1 MLKFFDFCSG
11 IGGGRI
17 GLEKNGLECV
27 GHCEIDEK
35 TADTYNIFF
44 DDDRNYGDLTK
55 VDIGKL
61 PDFEFMIAGFPC
73 QTFSIVGKRAGFED
87 ERGQIIYSLIE
98 IMKYKNVKYFILE
111 NVKGLVNHD
120 KGNTFDIIKNEL
132 ESIGYNIYYKV
143 LNSLDFG
150 VPQMRE
156 RIYIVGFKKECDK
169 GLFEFPI
176 KDPSDKD
183 FDYFLDEENN
193 SELNISDITFQKY
206 LSNKYNDSKFTDEE
220 VLSWENFVIDWRQ
233 SDLRKYD
240 KTFPT
245 LRTGRHGLLY
255 IKNSKIK
262 KLNGYEA
269 LLLQGFPKNIAEKVK
284 RYGLNNNKV
293 LSQAGNAMTVNVIEA
308 VAKEMIRNIKV
319 EEEIMGEI
327 DKVKLG
333 SKTAKDGF
341 RNEQH
346 IADKFNN
353 WQSDDEAKEWLKIMG
368 YTLERIGRTF

>member
-17 GLEKNGLECV
+17 GLENNGLECV

-35 TADTYNIFF
+35 TANTYNIFF

-55 VDIGKL
+55 VDIGSL

-73 QTFSIVGKRAGFED
+73 QTFSIVGKREGFND

-98 IMKYKNVKYFILE
+98 IMKQKNVKYFILE

-120 KGNTFDIIKNEL
+120 KGNTFDIIKNKL
-132 ESIGYNIYYKV
+132 KAQGYNIYYNV

-156 RIYIVGFKKECDK
+156 RIYIVGFKKEYDNGK
-169 GLFEFPI
+169 FEFPV
-176 KDPSDKD
+176 KKSSNKD
-183 FDYFLDEENN
+183 FDYFLDEEN
-193 SELNISDITFQKY
+193 SLELSILDKTFQKY
-206 LSNKYNDSKFTDEE
+206 LSNKYNDNKFSNEE
-220 VLSWENFVIDWRQ
+220 VLSWENYVIDWRQ
-233 SDLRKYD
+233 SDLRRYN

-255 IKNSKIK
+255 IKNKKIK

-284 RYGLNNNKV
+284 QNHLNNNKV
-293 LSQAGNAMTVNVIEA
+293 LSQAGNAMTVNVIDA
-308 VAKEMIRNIKV
+308 IAKKMINNIEV
-319 EEEIMGEI
+319 
-327 DKVKLG
+327 
-333 SKTAKDGF
+333 
-341 RNEQH
+341 
-346 IADKFNN
+346 
-353 WQSDDEAKEWLKIMG
+353 
-368 YTLERIGRTF
+368 